1 MGPDPLETT
10 PQPPGWVQVQVP
22 CCALQHLSPC
32 TSPSGLLAL
41 LQLHQFP
48 EKKQENAFLGT
59 APPLPVSL
67 EMLLRKTSP
76 HHLVLGPE
84 WEQTLNYTAGAGAE
98 LHPVRRAAR

>member
-1 MGPDPLETT
+1 MDSGAGPLLRPPAPLTLHI
-10 PQPPGWVQVQVP
+10 PIRPPGIAAASPVP
-22 CCALQHLSPC
+22 CKA
-32 TSPSGLLAL
+32 
-41 LQLHQFP
+41 
-48 EKKQENAFLGT
+48 QENAFLGT

-84 WEQTLNYTAGAGAE
+84 WEQTLNCTAGAGAE